1 MSSKPAAAAQSI
13 LAQRIIAA
21 QTLTPQGT
29 NAHQALNTLLLQN
42 QKKQMAQALYD
53 QRGETCP
60 QQVISLAM
68 DAARPARHSR
78 ILARNLNLNSG
89 LPRPQFV
96 AAHHIVAQQAWQAY
110 DARMCLFGWGIAIN
124 DADNGV
130 YLPRYASSNVPSLP
144 HALPHQ
150 SLHTDLYYLSV
161 NITLKA
167 ADPLDSNDGRAALRT
182 IKAELLNGTFPR

>member
-1 MSSKPAAAAQSI
+1 MSSKPVTAAQSI

-96 AAHHIVAQQAWQAY
+96 AAHHIVAQQAWQAKP
-110 DARMCLFGWGIAIN
+110 ARLCLFAWGIAIN

-130 YLPRYASSNVPSLP
+130 YLPRFASSVVPGMP
-144 HALPHQ
+144 HASIHQ
-150 SLHTDLYYLSV
+150 SLHTDIYYAAV
-161 NITLKA
+161 NIR
-167 ADPLDSNDGRAALRT
+167 LDKIRHFGTSVGRAELRL
-182 IKAELLNGTFPR
+182 IKQELIAGIFPF